1 MRHDESR
8 FSILTQQNFGSN
20 CFHANQNFV
29 DQHRKIA
36 LRLIRFVFFPI
47 LYVYC
52 LFSLLYFCFTL
63 CCSLLRIGRLTL
75 FRFSVCIY
83 IFFSLSV
90 FVLPFIQLC
99 QSMVLVGIVVLCTPN
114 QYTCIHSSVSICWWI
129 ECILVCISA
138 YTNTCVRNNNHR

>member
-1 MRHDESR
+1 MHFYNSLSFSYLMRHDESR

-36 LRLIRFVFFPI
+36 LRLIRFVFFPN

-63 CCSLLRIGRLTL
+63 CCSLLRIGRFDSFPL
-75 FRFSVCIY
+75 FCLYLY
-83 IFFSLSV
+83 IFFSLRFCSS
-90 FVLPFIQLC
+90 FHSTMSIYGFGWYRC
-99 QSMVLVGIVVLCTPN
+99 IVHSEP
-114 QYTCIHSSVSICWWI
+114 IHMHS
-129 ECILVCISA
+129 
-138 YTNTCVRNNNHR
+138 